1 MTNEVNNFLMG
12 GGIPAAKFVNVGDQI
27 VGFVGDQEMRQ
38 QTDYKSKEPMVWPD
52 GNPRM
57 QLVLTLVTEDRVDND
72 DDGLRKVYVKNQ
84 MAQALGF
91 AIREAGG
98 KRLEDGGK
106 VLIKYESNGE
116 ASPGLSAP
124 KVYKVR
130 YQLPAA
136 AFIEDAT
143 DGSVDFD
150 SNDAPPPDDDDM
162 PF

>member
-12 GGIPAAKFVNVGDQI
+12 GGIPAAKFLNVGDQI

-38 QTDYKSKEPMVWPD
+38 QSDYKTKELMVWPD

-57 QLVLTLVTEDRVDND
+57 QLVLTLITEDRIDED
-72 DDGLRKVYVKNQ
+72 DDGFRKVYVKNQ

-91 AIREAGG
+91 AIRQAGA
-98 KRLEDGGK
+98 KQLEDGGK

-116 ASPGLSAP
+116 AAPGMNPP

-130 YQLPAA
+130 YQLPLVSETAPDGVALEPLAA
-136 AFIEDAT
+136 DE
-143 DGSVDFD
+143 
-150 SNDAPPPDDDDM
+150 PQPDDDSL